1 MNTVLTLL
9 YSALI
14 FISETNC
21 FYIENTS
28 YREDFERQAVIL
40 RKLQNLHERDSRNAT
55 QTTSWSEIL
64 ADVLVKELFS
74 YKTVDDDKKLANK
87 LPEKSTS
94 MLVKAVS
101 HVLEMYKTYVFD
113 KLRNDYS
120 KTRVNI
126 ENSNEIIGKNIIE
139 KSVPEFSNASNPKED
154 VELIEPKYHGKLQEN
169 GTLEDDGASD
179 CGEGFKRDEDGNC
192 VEAKH
197 SKFILSIP
205 RQCPIGYRRDW
216 LGYCRE
222 SL

>member
-9 YSALI
+9 YSALVI
-14 FISETNC
+14 ISETNC

-28 YREDFERQAVIL
+28 YHEDFERQAVIL
-40 RKLQNLHERDSRNAT
+40 RKLQNLQERDSRNAT

-64 ADVLVKELFS
+64 ADVLVKEIFS
-74 YKTVDDDKKLANK
+74 YKTVDVDKKFTNK
-87 LPEKSTS
+87 PPEKSTS
-94 MLVKAVS
+94 VLVKTVS

-113 KLRNDYS
+113 KLRSDYS
-120 KTRVNI
+120 NIRVNI
-126 ENSNEIIGKNIIE
+126 EHTNETIGKNRIE
-139 KSVPEFSNASNPKED
+139 KSVPEFTNTSNPKED
-154 VELIEPKYHGKLQEN
+154 VELIEPKYHGKLKEN
-169 GTLEDDGASD
+169 GTLGDDSVSD

-192 VEAKH
+192 AEAKH